1 MPRIEVNKSVFSA
14 DQRAAA
20 RNRELLA
27 QKGWTAV
34 NMIGSPGSGKTTLLQ
49 EALPRLNR
57 ASAVIAGDVEGS
69 FDADRLFASGILAL
83 QVNTHGSCHLSAMLV
98 EEALARLDLPP
109 GALIVIENVGNLV
122 CPAFFDLGEHSMLA
136 VLSASEGHEKP
147 WKYPA
152 VFQRADIVALTKSD
166 LAKAARFDM
175 DMARAGVLAQNP
187 AAELFALSAVTG
199 DGMDAFLA
207 RLEALQ

>member
-1 MPRIEVNKSVFSA
+1 MIEVNRSVFSA

-34 NMIGSPGSGKTTLLQ
+34 NMIGSPGSGKTTLLL
-49 EALPRLNR
+49 EALPRLGR

-69 FDADRLFASGILAL
+69 FDADRLSASGIIAL
-83 QVNTHGSCHLSAMLV
+83 QVNTHGGCHLSAMLV
-98 EEALARLDLPP
+98 EEALVRLDLPP

-122 CPAFFDLGEHSMLA
+122 CPAFFDLGEFGVLA
-136 VLSASEGHEKP
+136 VLSATEGHEKP

-152 VFQRADIVALTKSD
+152 VFQRADVVAFTKSD
-166 LAKAARFDM
+166 LAHAARFDM
-175 DMARAGVLAQNP
+175 DVARAGVLAQNP
-187 AAELFALSAVTG
+187 KAEVYPLSSVTG
-199 DGMDAFLA
+199 NGMDSFLA
-207 RLEALQ
+207 RLEGWR